1 MNYIKKLQADLAAA
15 NERAQNRAERIE
27 EFRKHLNSAKFQQQ
41 ANEER
46 ADWIATKDVL
56 EWLNY
61 INYFNE

>member
-1 MNYIKKLQADLAAA
+1 MTYLQKAKAELKDAL
-15 NERAQNRAERIE
+15 ERAENRAERIE
-27 EFRKHLNSAKFQQQ
+27 EFRKHLDSAKFQTQ
-41 ANEER
+41 ANGER

>member
-1 MNYIKKLQADLAAA
+1 MTYIKKLQADLAAA
-15 NERAQNRAERIE
+15 NERAENRAERIE
-27 EFRKHLNSAKFQQQ
+27 EFRKHLGSAKFQQQ
-41 ANEER
+41 SDGER

>member
-1 MNYIKKLQADLAAA
+1 MTYIKKLQADLAAA

-27 EFRKHLNSAKFQQQ
+27 EFRKHLNSAKLQQQ
-41 ANEER
+41 ADGER

>member
-1 MNYIKKLQADLAAA
+1 MTYIKKLQADLAAA
-15 NERAQNRAERIE
+15 NERAANRAERIE
-27 EFRKHLNSAKFQQQ
+27 EFRKHLASAKFQTQE
-41 ANEER
+41 NGDR

>member
-1 MNYIKKLQADLAAA
+1 MTYIKKLQADLTAA
-15 NERAQNRAERIE
+15 NERAANRSERIE
-27 EFRKHLNSAKFQQQ
+27 EFRKHLNSAKFQAQ
-41 ANEER
+41 ADGER

>member
-1 MNYIKKLQADLAAA
+1 MTYIKKLQADLAAA

-27 EFRKHLNSAKFQQQ
+27 EFRKHLNSAKFKQQSDG
-41 ANEER
+41 ER

>member
-1 MNYIKKLQADLAAA
+1 MTYLQKVKAELKEAL
-15 NERAQNRAERIE
+15 ERAENRAERIA
-27 EFRKHLNSAKFQQQ
+27 EFRAHLDSAKFQTQ
-41 ANEER
+41 ANGER

>member
-1 MNYIKKLQADLAAA
+1 MTYIKKLQADLAAA

-27 EFRKHLNSAKFQQQ
+27 QFRKLLASAKFQTQ
-41 ANEER
+41 AGGER

>member
-1 MNYIKKLQADLAAA
+1 MNYIKKLQADLTAA

-27 EFRKHLNSAKFQQQ
+27 EFRKHLGSAKFQTQSDGQ
-41 ANEER
+41 R
-46 ADWIATKDVL
+46 GDWIATKDVL

>member
-1 MNYIKKLQADLAAA
+1 MTYIKKLQADLQAA

-27 EFRKHLNSAKFQQQ
+27 EFRKHLDSPKFQTQ
-41 ANEER
+41 ANGER

>member
-1 MNYIKKLQADLAAA
+1 MTYVKKLQADLQAA
-15 NERAQNRAERIE
+15 NERAANRAERIE
-27 EFRKHLNSAKFQQQ
+27 EFRAHLNSAKFQTQ
-41 ANEER
+41 ANGER

>member
-1 MNYIKKLQADLAAA
+1 MTYIKKLQADLAAA
-15 NERAQNRAERIE
+15 NERAANRAERIE

-41 ANEER
+41 ADGQR
-46 ADWIATKDVL
+46 GDWIATKDVL